1 MRILAHSLV
10 YALVLAFCAACN
22 QSDDSKMF
30 TLMPSSQTGIK
41 FKNLISETPDFNI
54 LTYGYLYN
62 GGGVS
67 VGDINNDGLQDIYFT
82 GSMVGSRLYLNKGD
96 FEFEE
101 IAQKAGV
108 FAEGLWNT
116 GTTMADVNGDGLLD
130 IYVCRSAAKDSYKR
144 KNLLFINNGN
154 LTFTE
159 KADEYGVGDEG
170 YSTQGAFFDYD
181 RDGDLDLYVLNHS
194 VQEYASF
201 RSVSNDMKKE
211 RDPSFEDRLY
221 RNDNGKFK
229 VVNDEAGLVSNVLG
243 FGLGISI
250 SDINNDGW
258 SDIYISNDFNEQDY
272 LYINNQNGTFTQSL
286 EKYIGHTSHF
296 SMGSDIADINN
307 DGFTDIMTLDMWP
320 EGNTRQK
327 MVSGPDNYDKYL
339 LLVKNGFYQQS
350 MRNMLHLN
358 NQGKSFSEIGQF
370 SGVSGTDW
378 SWSPLFC
385 DLDND
390 GFKDI
395 YITNGVKKDYTNM
408 DFMNFAV
415 QEKMNEN
422 NSGVP
427 MSIDKLL
434 KNIPSSLEEN
444 YTYRNN
450 GDLSFSKVNED
461 WGLNKKSL
469 SNGSAY
475 ADLDNDG
482 DLDLV
487 VNNTDLEAFV
497 YRNNSNVLTKNN
509 YLKIKLKGENQN
521 TFGIGSKV
529 VLSLGSKTLTQE
541 LMPTRGFQS
550 SVAYDLVFGLGIEN
564 VVNELK
570 VIWPDGRE
578 QILQNVKANQVISLN
593 QADAKNSTPQNTQD
607 SNPYFNEIVSAGLD
621 KYQHLENEFVDFYRE
636 ILLPHKLSI
645 QGPKIASGDVNQDGF
660 EDVFVG
666 GAKGQ
671 TGVLYFQNATGQF
684 KEQPNSVFAL
694 DKNCEDVGILFFD
707 ADGDKDLDL
716 YIVSGGN
723 EAEQNSNELQDR
735 LYMNDGKGKFTKK
748 VEALPVMLVSGSC
761 VEAGD
766 FDSDGDLDLFVG
778 GRLVSGK
785 YPAAPRSYILQND
798 GKGNFKDVTS
808 EICPAL
814 ISPGMVTDAL
824 WSDFNKDG
832 KKDLIV
838 VGEFM
843 PIRTFENTNGKFT
856 ENTTKAGLGES
867 NGWWNTIEEG
877 DFDNDGDMDY
887 VLGNFGLN
895 SQLKASAKEPVS
907 LYAKDFDNNGTLDP
921 ILCAYNNGENY
932 PVFSKDD
939 ISMQLSYLKSRF
951 VNYSEYANQKIT
963 EVFKSDELKDAL
975 ELKAYT
981 FSTSYLENLGNDK
994 FKLNSLPAQAQ
1005 LAPVNGI
1012 VIEDFNNDNKL
1023 DIVLGGNFYGTRV
1036 KYGRYDASKGT
1047 LLLGDGKGGFAISD
1061 NIKSGFNVDGEVR
1074 DIVNVKISGGK
1085 QMLIFAR
1092 NNATLKTYLWQN
1104 QNK

>member
-1 MRILAHSLV
+1 MRVLTYIFSFAILIVVSV
-10 YALVLAFCAACN
+10 ACN
-22 QSDDSKMF
+22 LTDDSKMF
-30 TLMPSSQTGIK
+30 TLMPSSHTGIK

-96 FEFEE
+96 FKFEE

-108 FAEGLWNT
+108 FADGLWNT

-130 IYVCRSAAKDSYKR
+130 IYVCRSAAKDGFKR

-159 KADEYGVGDEG
+159 KAEEFGIADEG

-201 RSVSNDMKKE
+201 RSVSSDLKKV
-211 RDPSFEDRLY
+211 RDPNFEDRLY
-221 RNDNGKFK
+221 RNDAGKFK

-243 FGLGISI
+243 FGLGISV

-258 SDIYISNDFNEQDY
+258 QDIYISNDFNEQDY
-272 LYINNQNGTFTQSL
+272 LYINNQNGSFTQSL

-307 DGFTDIMTLDMWP
+307 DGFTDIFTLDMWP
-320 EGNTRQK
+320 EGNARQK
-327 MVSGPDNYDKYL
+327 MVSGPDNYDKYM

-358 NQGKSFSEIGQF
+358 NHGQSFSEIGQF
-370 SGVSGTDW
+370 SGISGTDW

-390 GFKDI
+390 GFKDL

-415 QEKMNEN
+415 QEKMNES

-450 GDLSFSKVNED
+450 GDLSFSKMNED

-497 YRNNSNVLTKNN
+497 FRNNSNVLTKNN
-509 YLKIKLKGENQN
+509 YLKIKLKGDSQN
-521 TFGIGSKV
+521 TFGIGAKV
-529 VLSLGSKTLTQE
+529 ILNLGSKTLSQE

-550 SVAYDLVFGLGIEN
+550 SVAYDLVFGLGKEN
-564 VVNELK
+564 VVKELK
-570 VIWPDGRE
+570 VIWPDGRQ
-578 QILQNVKANQVISLN
+578 QILQNVKPNQVISLK
-593 QADAKNSTPQNTQD
+593 QAESKNATLDSLLETKTYFSETQSTGMGNFKHQ
-607 SNPYFNEIVSAGLD
+607 
-621 KYQHLENEFVDFYRE
+621 ENEFVDFYRE

-645 QGPKIASGDVNQDGF
+645 QGPKIATGDVNNDGLD
-660 EDVFVG
+660 DVFVG

-671 TGVLYFQNATGQF
+671 SASYYFQTSSGQF
-684 KEQPNSVFAL
+684 AEQTNSVFAL
-694 DKNCEDVGILFFD
+694 DKNCEDVGLLLFD

-723 EAEQNSNELQDR
+723 EAELNSKELQDR
-735 LYMNDGKGKFTKK
+735 LYINDGKGKFIKK
-748 VEALPVMLVSGSC
+748 DEALPAMLVSGSC
-761 VEAGD
+761 VKAGD
-766 FDSDGDLDLFVG
+766 YDGDGDLDLFVG
-778 GRLVSGK
+778 GRLVPGN
-785 YPAAPRSYILQND
+785 YPVAPRSYLLQNN
-798 GKGNFKDVTS
+798 GKGIFKDVTS
-808 EICPAL
+808 NVCPSL
-814 ISPGMVTDAL
+814 MSPGMVTDAI
-824 WSDFNKDG
+824 WSDFNRDG

-838 VGEFM
+838 IGEFM
-843 PIRTFENTNGKFT
+843 AIRTFENSNDKLIESTS
-856 ENTTKAGLGES
+856 KAGLKDS
-867 NGWWNTIEEG
+867 NGWWNTIKEG

-887 VLGNFGLN
+887 VLGNFGFN
-895 SQLKASAKEPVS
+895 SQLKASLKEPVS

-921 ILCAYNNGENY
+921 ILCAYSNGANS
-932 PVFSKDD
+932 PIFSKDD
-939 ISMQLSYLKSRF
+939 ISSQLSYLKSRF
-951 VNYSEYANQKIT
+951 VKYSEYANKTIT
-963 EVFKSDELKDAL
+963 EVIKASELKDAI
-975 ELKAYT
+975 ELKANT
-981 FSTSYLENLGNDK
+981 FATSYLENLGNGK
-994 FKLNSLPAQAQ
+994 FKIHILPIAAQ
-1005 LAPVNGI
+1005 LAPIYGI
-1012 VIEDFNNDNKL
+1012 NIKDYNNDNKL
-1023 DIVLGGNFYGTRV
+1023 DIILGGNFYGTRV
-1036 KYGRYDASKGT
+1036 KFGRYDANRGT
-1047 LLLGDGKGGFAISD
+1047 LLLGNGKGGFTTVEN
-1061 NIKSGFNVDGEVR
+1061 NISGFNIDGEVR
-1074 DIVNVKISGGK
+1074 DIATVKTAGGK
-1085 QMLIFAR
+1085 RMVIFAR
-1092 NNATLKTYLWQN
+1092 NDGPLKTYLFQN
-1104 QNK
+1104 RIK